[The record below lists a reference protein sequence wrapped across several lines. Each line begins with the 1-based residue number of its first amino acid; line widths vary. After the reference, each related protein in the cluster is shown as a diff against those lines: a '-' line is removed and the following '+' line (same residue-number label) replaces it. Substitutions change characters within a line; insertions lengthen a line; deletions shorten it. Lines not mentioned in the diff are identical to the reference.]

1 MNGGPRP
8 LFHCVFCVLSR
19 LFLSFVCFIANRFH
33 FGNRRKKRRERRKH
47 KRHRKTTNLNI
58 GFTHT
63 LHFFFIYN
71 QKESAVSK
79 GDPMLRLVIFQCPS
93 RLLPSRHKRLT
104 PCDGTA
110 CRDIGSSTE
119 YRHAFE
125 ITAYHWGFI
134 WEKAL
139 LASFFLILKWYAG
152 K

>member
-1 MNGGPRP
+1 MMNGGPRP

-104 PCDGTA
+104 PCGQRENYKSHGDSKGNQQ
-110 CRDIGSSTE
+110 CL
-119 YRHAFE
+119 HQFE
-125 ITAYHWGFI
+125 NPFI
-134 WEKAL
+134 VISHHRRL
-139 LASFFLILKWYAG
+139 SFSYEIV
-152 K
+152 